1 MQQISYNEGELIKSL
16 DNLNPEKEVDEYF
29 LENRDDIGLIDTDN
43 YKNIIKDLN
52 QVYYQVWKKEWDLV
66 FNLIK
71 KKVVIN

>member
-1 MQQISYNEGELIKSL
+1 MQQISYNEGELIKYL

-52 QVYYQVWKKEWDLV
+52 KKLGILSSME
-66 FNLIK
+66 K
-71 KKVVIN
+71 KNGIWFFM

>member
-52 QVYYQVWKKEWDLV
+52 KKLGILSSME
-66 FNLIK
+66 K
-71 KKVVIN
+71 KNGIWFFM

>member
-52 QVYYQVWKKEWDLV
+52 K
-66 FNLIK
+66 N
-71 KKVVIN
+71 

>member
-1 MQQISYNEGELIKSL
+1 MQQIPYNEGELIKSL

-52 QVYYQVWKKEWDLV
+52 KKLGILSSME
-66 FNLIK
+66 K
-71 KKVVIN
+71 KNGIWFFM